1 MKVIYRHE
9 TPCGTVFLVP
19 EENGRYKVVFKDEDL
34 GSYHS
39 PEAAADDVSGGHTF
53 SPSSCIDLGEL
64 GISAD
69 LAEWEQTPAGG
80 R

>member
-1 MKVIYRHE
+1 MKATYKYV

-19 EENGRYKVVFKDEDL
+19 EQNGRYKVVFKDEDL
-34 GSYHS
+34 GSYNS

-53 SPSSCIDLGEL
+53 SPSSGVDLGEL
-64 GISAD
+64 EIPAD
-69 LAEWEQTPAGG
+69 VAEWEQTPASG